1 MATSYSSDQTTLLM
15 DTIASDTLS
24 RAGRA
29 RITSIQGKGIA
40 SSVLKLHDCASA
52 SDAAAGNLV
61 ATYKYGTEGLEVYVP
76 GSGILFKDGI
86 VFNLAGASGS
96 VTVTIT
102 GAQSNGYYYLY
113 SHCSFR
119 D

>member
-1 MATSYSSDQTTLLM
+1 MSTSYSSDQTTLLM

-102 GAQSNGYYYLY
+102 GA
-113 SHCSFR
+113 
-119 D
+119 

>member
-52 SDAAAGNLV
+52 CDAAAGNLV

-102 GAQSNGYYYLY
+102 GA
-113 SHCSFR
+113 
-119 D
+119 